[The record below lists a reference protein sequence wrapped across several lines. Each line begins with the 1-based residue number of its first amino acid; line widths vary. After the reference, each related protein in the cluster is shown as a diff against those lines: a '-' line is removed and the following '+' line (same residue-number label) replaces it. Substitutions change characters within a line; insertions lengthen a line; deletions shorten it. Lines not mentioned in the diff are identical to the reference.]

1 MNVRAMLDAGFANAE
16 LASAL
21 DTEGERVYS
30 GASDLSD
37 AARAKRLRRLLLA
50 A

>member
-30 GASDLSD
+30 GYLTCQMLQEQ
-37 AARAKRLRRLLLA
+37 RLRRLLLA